1 MKTNKQIV
9 YDYIVQMSIKQNE
22 GVTTNIVA
30 SELDILRSNASSLL
44 NELVK
49 EGKLIKTNSRPI
61 MYSLKGNNN
70 LQDNSIFSKMIGHDG
85 SLKKAVQ
92 LAKAAILYPQQS
104 LNVLLISN
112 VGCGI
117 TTFVYAMYDFAKMHG
132 IIKEAAQYIKINCRH
147 FAKNI
152 SILDSELFGSNG
164 DLSTSCFSRAK
175 GGVLFLDNADLLDVK
190 QQSQLYTFLETN
202 KIYSRDG
209 KDSLEIKDVFVIVS
223 HVLRSNIQLQ
233 RIIPVSISLP
243 ELKERPLKERFELIN
258 SFFSNEAMHSMRS
271 IEVTAETIKALLLSE
286 FKYNIKDLKF
296 AIKAACA
303 NAYVRVISDNNE
315 NINVVVNDFS
325 NQVKRSLI
333 NLKTKQIEI
342 ESLLSNRNVL
352 IYDQKEG
359 YQVYSNSKNENK
371 MYGDIQKQYNEL
383 IELGITNQSITD
395 VIHTHINNLF
405 KKYNYLSRYDERTS
419 LNQLT
424 KIVNPRIIDIVSHFF
439 NQTKKELGKNYRS
452 NVFYGLCLHVNS
464 LLSLNN
470 PQQRLNN
477 DQVVEIIQNHPQ
489 EYAACVQLGNIIR
502 DEFNLEC
509 PVHEVALMAMFLLD
523 SDEHEDNEPVLLYVM
538 HGDTTATSLRDVT
551 NSLTQSYNAYSY
563 DLSLTIDINQALS
576 DLTDL
581 IIKINRGSG
590 VIVIYDMG
598 SIKTILE
605 TIEEETAIKIRAI
618 NMPITLVGID
628 IARRCTM
635 ENDID
640 YIYHTINLE
649 INKLR
654 NNEEKHNKV
663 IITLCHTGEGGA
675 LQLKRYIDQYSKLN
689 IKTIPLAISQK
700 DVLIKE
706 VTELKK
712 TYDIHCFV
720 GTYDPKLFGIPYI
733 SISKIFESPSEQ
745 IDHILMFEPISSTI
759 FDYDAVYQY
768 LEEQFKYVSVSKL
781 KNVLP
786 DIIDELNTI
795 YDFNENQQVGLFMHI
810 ACLCERLLN
819 QSSSITKLDDANK
832 IINAFKED
840 YQFLVKILKPLEKIF
855 NIIINDVEIAVI
867 IMIIKKV

>member
-1 MKTNKQIV
+1 M
-9 YDYIVQMSIKQNE
+9 
-22 GVTTNIVA
+22 
-30 SELDILRSNASSLL
+30 
-44 NELVK
+44 
-49 EGKLIKTNSRPI
+49 
-61 MYSLKGNNN
+61 
-70 LQDNSIFSKMIGHDG
+70 
-85 SLKKAVQ
+85 
-92 LAKAAILYPQQS
+92 
-104 LNVLLISN
+104 
-112 VGCGI
+112 
-117 TTFVYAMYDFAKMHG
+117 
-132 IIKEAAQYIKINCRH
+132 
-147 FAKNI
+147 
-152 SILDSELFGSNG
+152 
-164 DLSTSCFSRAK
+164 
-175 GGVLFLDNADLLDVK
+175 
-190 QQSQLYTFLETN
+190 
-202 KIYSRDG
+202 
-209 KDSLEIKDVFVIVS
+209 
-223 HVLRSNIQLQ
+223 
-233 RIIPVSISLP
+233 
-243 ELKERPLKERFELIN
+243 
-258 SFFSNEAMHSMRS
+258 
-271 IEVTAETIKALLLSE
+271 
-286 FKYNIKDLKF
+286 
-296 AIKAACA
+296 
-303 NAYVRVISDNNE
+303 
-315 NINVVVNDFS
+315 
-325 NQVKRSLI
+325 
-333 NLKTKQIEI
+333 
-342 ESLLSNRNVL
+342 
-352 IYDQKEG
+352 
-359 YQVYSNSKNENK
+359 
-371 MYGDIQKQYNEL
+371 
-383 IELGITNQSITD
+383 
-395 VIHTHINNLF
+395 
-405 KKYNYLSRYDERTS
+405 
-419 LNQLT
+419 
-424 KIVNPRIIDIVSHFF
+424 
-439 NQTKKELGKNYRS
+439 
-452 NVFYGLCLHVNS
+452 HVNS

-576 DLTDL
+576 DLMDL

>member
-1 MKTNKQIV
+1 
-9 YDYIVQMSIKQNE
+9 
-22 GVTTNIVA
+22 
-30 SELDILRSNASSLL
+30 
-44 NELVK
+44 
-49 EGKLIKTNSRPI
+49 
-61 MYSLKGNNN
+61 
-70 LQDNSIFSKMIGHDG
+70 
-85 SLKKAVQ
+85 
-92 LAKAAILYPQQS
+92 
-104 LNVLLISN
+104 
-112 VGCGI
+112 
-117 TTFVYAMYDFAKMHG
+117 
-132 IIKEAAQYIKINCRH
+132 
-147 FAKNI
+147 
-152 SILDSELFGSNG
+152 
-164 DLSTSCFSRAK
+164 
-175 GGVLFLDNADLLDVK
+175 
-190 QQSQLYTFLETN
+190 
-202 KIYSRDG
+202 
-209 KDSLEIKDVFVIVS
+209 
-223 HVLRSNIQLQ
+223 
-233 RIIPVSISLP
+233 
-243 ELKERPLKERFELIN
+243 
-258 SFFSNEAMHSMRS
+258 
-271 IEVTAETIKALLLSE
+271 
-286 FKYNIKDLKF
+286 
-296 AIKAACA
+296 
-303 NAYVRVISDNNE
+303 
-315 NINVVVNDFS
+315 
-325 NQVKRSLI
+325 
-333 NLKTKQIEI
+333 
-342 ESLLSNRNVL
+342 
-352 IYDQKEG
+352 
-359 YQVYSNSKNENK
+359 
-371 MYGDIQKQYNEL
+371 
-383 IELGITNQSITD
+383 
-395 VIHTHINNLF
+395 
-405 KKYNYLSRYDERTS
+405 
-419 LNQLT
+419 
-424 KIVNPRIIDIVSHFF
+424 
-439 NQTKKELGKNYRS
+439 
-452 NVFYGLCLHVNS
+452 
-464 LLSLNN
+464 
-470 PQQRLNN
+470 
-477 DQVVEIIQNHPQ
+477 
-489 EYAACVQLGNIIR
+489 
-502 DEFNLEC
+502 
-509 PVHEVALMAMFLLD
+509 
-523 SDEHEDNEPVLLYVM
+523 
-538 HGDTTATSLRDVT
+538 
-551 NSLTQSYNAYSY
+551 
-563 DLSLTIDINQALS
+563 
-576 DLTDL
+576 
-581 IIKINRGSG
+581 
-590 VIVIYDMG
+590 MG

-781 KNVLP
+781 KTVLP